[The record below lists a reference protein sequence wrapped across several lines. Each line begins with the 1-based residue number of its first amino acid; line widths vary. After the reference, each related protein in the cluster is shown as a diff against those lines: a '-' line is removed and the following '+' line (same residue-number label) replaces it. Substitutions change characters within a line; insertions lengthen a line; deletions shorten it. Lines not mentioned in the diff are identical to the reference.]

1 MQQLTH
7 IGLDTTGGGRGVMQ
21 TGRVSSSV
29 RLALCILLA
38 ASAVLAICG
47 CDSDLAAT
55 ESAEPAPSVVV
66 SGTPFFTRG
75 RDWRGTVPSVTLDEA
90 LAQVGV
96 PVSLPDESL
105 VGTATYVALDPTGAF
120 DSGHPGLLFMYMSGV
135 QLSINHREA
144 DLSRAASQTVG
155 SGFTDGRTSFL
166 ELRDV
171 DGMQALVSE
180 AGTQV
185 VQRGSRGENQVPA
198 QVIWN
203 ADGLAYRL
211 VAPVNDQSSERL
223 IAIMRT
229 MRPAR

>member
-1 MQQLTH
+1 
-7 IGLDTTGGGRGVMQ
+7 MQ
-21 TGRVSSSV
+21 TGRVSPSA

-38 ASAVLAICG
+38 ASAVPSICG
-47 CDSDLAAT
+47 CDAGRT
-55 ESAEPAPSVVV
+55 NNGSAQSAPSAVAT
-66 SGTPFFTRG
+66 GTPFFTRG
-75 RDWRGTVPSVTLDEA
+75 RDWRSTVPSVTLDRA
-90 LAQVGV
+90 LAEVGA

-105 VGTATYVALDPTGAF
+105 VGTATYIALDPTGAF
-120 DSGHPGLLFMYMSGV
+120 DSGDPGLLFIYVSGV

-144 DLSRAASQTVG
+144 DLSRVASQTVG
-155 SGFTDGRTSFL
+155 SEFTDGRTSFL

-171 DGMQALVSE
+171 DGMQALVGE

-185 VQRGSRGENQVPA
+185 VLGGDENQVPA

-211 VAPVNDQSSERL
+211 VAPVNDQSAERL